1 MNYMQ
6 KAGNM
11 MNANPS
17 QTFFT
22 SQRRHSHM
30 RMGYLETDSRLQ
42 DYSNKAAGQEP
53 EVTTV
58 NPGVMQTSN
67 VNLIQ
72 METSLAHSS
81 L

>member
-1 MNYMQ
+1 
-6 KAGNM
+6 
-11 MNANPS
+11 
-17 QTFFT
+17 
-22 SQRRHSHM
+22 M